1 MNTTFFIAKK
11 IILHGKKQFSHSMI
25 KISVYSIAI
34 SIVVMLLAI
43 AIVTGFKQEIRDKV
57 VGFGGHIQISRFD
70 ANQSIE
76 SKAIAKNEINKE
88 QLLAQQGMEHIQAYA
103 NKAGILRNED
113 QIYGVVVKG
122 VDKDYDWSFFEKNL
136 KEGEIV
142 KKTDTLSNAVLI
154 SAKIASAMQLKV
166 GDVLRTYFIN
176 PDEVQPRGRRFYV
189 SGIYNTGMTQFDERI
204 IIADIEHI
212 QQLNMWG
219 TDSVGG
225 FEVIV
230 SDFGK
235 IDELSRFVYENI
247 DYNLFAESI
256 KEIEPQL
263 FDWLS
268 LLDMNVL
275 VIITLMI
282 VVAIMNIIS
291 ALLILILE
299 KTNFIGILKA
309 IGFSTIAIQKIFI
322 YNAAYLIV
330 KGLFWGNLIGISL
343 CLIQD
348 KFKLIRLD
356 EESYYMSYVPIQ
368 LDWLYV
374 VALNLGTMLL
384 CVLVLLIPSL
394 FISRIRPIKAIR
406 FA

>member
-1 MNTTFFIAKK
+1 
-11 IILHGKKQFSHSMI
+11 
-25 KISVYSIAI
+25 
-34 SIVVMLLAI
+34 
-43 AIVTGFKQEIRDKV
+43 
-57 VGFGGHIQISRFD
+57 
-70 ANQSIE
+70 
-76 SKAIAKNEINKE
+76 
-88 QLLAQQGMEHIQAYA
+88 
-103 NKAGILRNED
+103 
-113 QIYGVVVKG
+113 
-122 VDKDYDWSFFEKNL
+122 
-136 KEGEIV
+136 
-142 KKTDTLSNAVLI
+142 
-154 SAKIASAMQLKV
+154 
-166 GDVLRTYFIN
+166 
-176 PDEVQPRGRRFYV
+176 
-189 SGIYNTGMTQFDERI
+189 
-204 IIADIEHI
+204 
-212 QQLNMWG
+212 
-219 TDSVGG
+219 
-225 FEVIV
+225 
-230 SDFGK
+230 
-235 IDELSRFVYENI
+235 VYENI

>member
-166 GDVLRTYFIN
+166 GDLLRTYFIN
-176 PDEVQPRGRRFYV
+176 PNELQPRGRRFYV
-189 SGIYNTGMTQFDERI
+189 SGIYKTGMTQFDERI

-225 FEVIV
+225 FEAIV
-230 SDFGK
+230 SDFGE

-282 VVAIMNIIS
+282 VVAIMNIIT

-322 YNAAYLIV
+322 YNAAYLII

-348 KFKLIRLD
+348 KFKLICLD

-374 VALNLGTMLL
+374 VALNLATMLL